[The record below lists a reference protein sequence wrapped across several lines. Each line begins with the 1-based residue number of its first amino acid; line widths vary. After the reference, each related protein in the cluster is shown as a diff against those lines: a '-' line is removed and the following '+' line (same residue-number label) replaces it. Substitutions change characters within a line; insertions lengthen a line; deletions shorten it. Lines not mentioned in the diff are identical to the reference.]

1 MSENLQAFSERGM
14 RVRYYMVLKRL
25 NTDFLIGEIA
35 IAVIGQ
41 ILFNSISAA
50 YLWLIPLFLVLL
62 AYLIHSY
69 LISLAVRKYRNI
81 RLSILESARSIV
93 SILIFPLTV
102 ILSLHVPA
110 LIHISPGYLGL
121 IVGICISTAGSIAFF
136 LIPGIRENRILKK
149 RTNYKLLDEKKLHD
163 LRAKLPEPMRDAV
176 IVVTKNK
183 GKYFANAFF
192 IGYRKPIILV
202 TEYLESNL
210 TIDQLSAVIM
220 HELGHY
226 VHGDSL
232 KLRREYTTFI
242 LLYFN
247 LLVIISF
254 FLPGILVLF
263 YLVAYISFYIVT
275 LYSAR
280 KQRGMELGADLF
292 AAKSGLANELRSAL
306 TRVDDLNFVPSDIPA
321 SVRTSHPSTLLRINW
336 LDQNNY

>member
-1 MSENLQAFSERGM
+1 ML
-14 RVRYYMVLKRL
+14 LKRL

-41 ILFNSISAA
+41 ILFNSVSAA
-50 YLWLIPLFLVLL
+50 YLWLIPLLIVLIAFL
-62 AYLIHSY
+62 AHSY

-81 RLSILESARSIV
+81 RLSIGESARSILA
-93 SILIFPLTV
+93 ILIFPLAV
-102 ILSLHVPA
+102 MLSLHVPA

-121 IVGICISTAGSIAFF
+121 IVGICIATIGSIAFY
-136 LIPGIRENRILKK
+136 LIPGIREIRILKK
-149 RTNYKLLDEKKLHD
+149 RSNYKLLDETKLNA
-163 LRAKLPEPMRDAV
+163 LRARFPEPMRDAL

-183 GKYFANAFF
+183 GKYFANAFT

-202 TEYLESNL
+202 TEYLESSL
-210 TIDQLSAVIM
+210 TIDQLSAVIS

-232 KLRREYTTFI
+232 ILRREYTTFV

-254 FLPGILVLF
+254 FLPVILILF
-263 YLVAYISFYIVT
+263 YLVAYIAFYIIT

-280 KQRGMELGADLF
+280 KQRKMELNADLF
-292 AAKSGLANELRSAL
+292 AARSGLANELRSAL
-306 TRVDDLNFVPSDIPA
+306 TRVDDLNFIPSDIPE
-321 SVRTSHPSTLLRINW
+321 SVGNSHPSTLLRINW